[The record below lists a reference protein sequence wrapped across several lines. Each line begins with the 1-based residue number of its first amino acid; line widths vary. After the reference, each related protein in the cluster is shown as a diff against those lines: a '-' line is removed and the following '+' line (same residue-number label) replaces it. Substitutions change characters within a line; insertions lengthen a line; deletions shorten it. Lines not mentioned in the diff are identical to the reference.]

1 MQIRNS
7 GSRTF
12 PTSSLN
18 PANDWLL
25 FVHLPKWPHLVRE
38 KFNLSTSQLNFGL
51 CVRNVVFKSWLG
63 FKMLVLLILYSI
75 AETWLE
81 ATNNYAAYG
90 LNVNLKQYITYYF
103 FKLIETI
110 SQKYR
115 PTLFHSP
122 TVSHYFD
129 AEA

>member
-1 MQIRNS
+1 
-7 GSRTF
+7 
-12 PTSSLN
+12 
-18 PANDWLL
+18 
-25 FVHLPKWPHLVRE
+25 
-38 KFNLSTSQLNFGL
+38 
-51 CVRNVVFKSWLG
+51 
-63 FKMLVLLILYSI
+63 MLVLLILCSI

-81 ATNNYAAYG
+81 ATNNSAAYG
-90 LNVNLKQYITYYF
+90 LYVNLKQCLTYYL

-110 SQKYR
+110 SQRYR